1 MSNKVKESLRKAHIS
16 LTEHYKQFYL
26 NVNTNIKK
34 SRIKLSEYRSSANK
48 TRLILRNKLK
58 T

>member
-26 NVNTNIKK
+26 NVNTKIKK
-34 SRIKLSEYRSSANK
+34 SRIKYANK
-48 TRLILRNKLK
+48 TRLILRNIEKLK
-58 T
+58 L